1 MTNEE
6 KTIVIQLYEGLN
18 SAVEET
24 SSTYNWLL
32 HMRDKM
38 KDLVPKEYFTTIPYS
53 HEETE
58 RKGSE

>member
-6 KTIVIQLYEGLN
+6 KTIVIELYEGLT
-18 SAVEET
+18 SAIEET

-38 KDLVPKEYFTTIPYS
+38 KDLVPKEYFTIIPYS
-53 HEETE
+53 PETTGRDGE
-58 RKGSE
+58 